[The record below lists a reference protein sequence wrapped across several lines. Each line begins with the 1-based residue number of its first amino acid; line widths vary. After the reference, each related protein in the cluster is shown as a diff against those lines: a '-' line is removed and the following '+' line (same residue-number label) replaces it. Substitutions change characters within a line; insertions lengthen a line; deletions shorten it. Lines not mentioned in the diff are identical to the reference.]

1 MYRQTVEPLLGDMTM
16 NRNHIR
22 CQSAAQVERIAAAN
36 HVPHTHTAYA
46 ASVTLGEVVYWWVAA

>member
-1 MYRQTVEPLLGDMTM
+1 MTM
-16 NRNHIR
+16 THIR
-22 CQSAAQVERIAAAN
+22 CQSAAQVDAIARAN